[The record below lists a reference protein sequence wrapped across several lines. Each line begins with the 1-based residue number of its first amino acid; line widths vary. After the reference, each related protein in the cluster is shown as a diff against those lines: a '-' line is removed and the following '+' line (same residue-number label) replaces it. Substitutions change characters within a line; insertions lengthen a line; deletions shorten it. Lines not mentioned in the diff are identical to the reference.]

1 MISSITQLYPVAQ
14 NCTKRAVGSSSK
26 PVSFQESLQS
36 SRAARDRV
44 ETRLSDGKLSA
55 EELAVL
61 SEKYDPDHMTQEQ
74 YDAFLDELESKGIL
88 SKEDKMLVKNP
99 EMRFGE
105 AFEPHGIST
114 GRAYIEDDALMQ
126 LKSLQEYD
134 GNASLFVKAM
144 LAHESAL
151 AERTPPLKEDRQ
163 RMAALRVVS
172 DVLKGLRI

>member
-1 MISSITQLYPVAQ
+1 MISSITHLSPVAQ

-88 SKEDKMLVKNP
+88 SKEDKMLVKKTQKCVSGRHLN
-99 EMRFGE
+99 
-105 AFEPHGIST
+105 HT
-114 GRAYIEDDALMQ
+114 GLAQGGRI
-126 LKSLQEYD
+126 LKT
-134 GNASLFVKAM
+134 M
-144 LAHESAL
+144 LSCN
-151 AERTPPLKEDRQ
+151 
-163 RMAALRVVS
+163 
-172 DVLKGLRI
+172 

>member
-1 MISSITQLYPVAQ
+1 MISSITHLSPVAQ

-55 EELAVL
+55 EEL

-105 AFEPHGIST
+105 AFEPHGISP

-134 GNASLFVKAM
+134 GNASLFVKA
-144 LAHESAL
+144 
-151 AERTPPLKEDRQ
+151 TPPLKEDRQ

>member
-1 MISSITQLYPVAQ
+1 MINGITYLSPAVQ
-14 NCTKRAVGSSSK
+14 NSAKRAAGLAGH
-26 PVSFQESLQS
+26 PVSFQASLQS
-36 SRAARDRV
+36 SLAARDRA
-44 ETRLSDGKLSA
+44 RLSDGKLSA

-105 AFEPHGIST
+105 AFEPHGISP

-151 AERTPPLKEDRQ
+151 AERPPPLKEDRQ